1 VTLTLNSLP
10 YDIVT
15 VGGGL
20 GASAFAASM
29 ARQGVQ
35 VLVLEK
41 ELQFRDRVRGEYLAT
56 WGVIDAKELD
66 LVTR

>member
-56 WGVIDAKELD
+56 WVWSRPKSW
-66 LVTR
+66 TW